1 MNNLKE
7 IKVFT
12 DGSFKKM
19 SIGTACG
26 YGVYFPNGELPNI
39 GRAFKHTP
47 LTNQRAELY
56 AIYKA
61 LRVIIKSNIKWEFIH
76 IYTDSEYSIKSL
88 TEWVK
93 NWEKNNWKNAKGDD
107 VLNQDI
113 IKPIYKVLKKYKNKV
128 KFTHVRSHTGQQNFE
143 SISNDMADKLA
154 NEGAFKSLSIK

>member
-1 MNNLKE
+1 MNKINE

-19 SIGTACG
+19 SIGVACG
-26 YGVYFPNGELPNI
+26 YGVYFPNNELPNI

-61 LRVIIKSNIKWEFIH
+61 IRVIIKSSIKWDFIH

-93 NWEKNNWKNAKGDD
+93 NWEKNNWKNSKGDD

-113 IKPIYKVLKKYKNKV
+113 IKPIYKILKKYKNKII
-128 KFTHVRSHTGQQNFE
+128 FTHVRSHTGATNFE

-154 NEGAFKSLSIK
+154 NEGAFKSLNIK